1 MTNKT
6 QKTRQLDAQSKS
18 NSRNSPPTETRWKKG
33 CPSPNPAGR
42 PRTSVFSAA
51 AKAILA
57 EEDPKLRK
65 TGAEILIEQA
75 FRRARQGS
83 YRHLE
88 LLLAYAEGK
97 PKQSVDLGGGQ
108 LETLVKIIDCR
119 THIGAKGGSGQVS
132 SG

>member
-6 QKTRQLDAQSKS
+6 QKTRQVNAKDKI
-18 NSRNSPPTETRWKKG
+18 NGPPEETRWKKG

-42 PRTSVFSAA
+42 PRTGVFSAA

-97 PKQSVDLGGGQ
+97 PKQAVDLGGGQ

-119 THIGAKGGSGQVS
+119 THIGAKG
-132 SG
+132 

>member
-6 QKTRQLDAQSKS
+6 QKARQVDAESKV
-18 NSRNSPPTETRWKKG
+18 NNPPEETGWKKG

-42 PRTSVFSAA
+42 PRTGVFSEA

-65 TGAEILIEQA
+65 TGAERLIEQA
-75 FRRARQGS
+75 FRRALQGS

-88 LLLAYAEGK
+88 LLLAYAEGR
-97 PKQSVDLGGGQ
+97 PKKGLDLAGKDGNP
-108 LETLVKIIDCR
+108 LETQVKII
-119 THIGAKGGSGQVS
+119 HIGAKDVQDS
-132 SG
+132 SNRRAE

>member
-1 MTNKT
+1 LSKNT
-6 QKTRQLDAQSKS
+6 QKTRQVNAKSKV
-18 NSRNSPPTETRWKKG
+18 NSPPKETRWQKG
-33 CPSPNPAGR
+33 CASPNPAGR
-42 PRTSVFSAA
+42 PRTGVFSAA

-97 PKQSVDLGGGQ
+97 PKQSLGLEGGQ
-108 LETLVKIIDCR
+108 LETLVKVI
-119 THIGAKGGSGQVS
+119 HIGQKDEGGQVS